1 MPRHLNL
8 RQIEA
13 FKALIEHGTVSR
25 GAEIMNISQP
35 AMSQL
40 IAHLEEDSG
49 LRLFDRV
56 KGRLVPTERSMR
68 LYEEIG
74 KIFAGVRQVEN
85 AVEAIRRE
93 EQGSLTIGVM
103 PALAS
108 SFIPRAIPAF
118 LEKRGDVFCS
128 VQQMSSQWIVDWLI
142 ARRLD
147 IGLIGF
153 GFDNPYIVL
162 EPLLEHPL
170 VCIMP
175 TEHPLASQAI
185 IEPQDLDRV
194 PFISLHPDTHLGRRI
209 DALFENYKVR
219 PQKVLVANVAP
230 TLCECVAAGLGVSLI
245 HPLSVSGH
253 EERLTVRRFE
263 PEIMY
268 NYQVGYSV
276 TSRNTDIV
284 ASFADELRH
293 AAKTI
298 SQSLLNHVGAGT

>member
-1 MPRHLNL
+1 MPRQLNL

-25 GAEIMNISQP
+25 GAEMMNISQP

-40 IAHLEEDSG
+40 IGHLEEDAG

-56 KGRLVPTERSMR
+56 KGRLVPTERGMR

-74 KIFAGVRQVEN
+74 RIFAGVRQVEN

-93 EQGSLTIGVM
+93 EQGSLTVGVM

-128 VQQMSSQWIVDWLI
+128 IQQMSSQWILDRLI
-142 ARRLD
+142 ARKLD

-153 GFDNPYIVL
+153 GFDNPYITL

-175 TEHPLASQAI
+175 TEHPLAAKSV
-185 IEPQDLDRV
+185 IEPQDLHEV
-194 PFISLHPDTHLGRRI
+194 PFVTLHPDTYLGRRVE
-209 DALFENYKVR
+209 AVFEQYVVKPRN
-219 PQKVLVANVAP
+219 VLMANVAP
-230 TLCECVAAGLGVSLI
+230 TLCECVAVGLGVSLI
-245 HPLSVSGH
+245 HPLSVSDQK
-253 EERLTVRRFE
+253 RLTVRRFE

-268 NYQVGYSV
+268 NYQLGYGV
-276 TSRNTDIV
+276 ASRNIELV
-284 ASFADELRH
+284 NSFAHELRD

-298 SQSLLNHVGAGT
+298 SEALLIGS